1 MEGGKNLLPPL
12 IKCLLDVL
20 ICLCSAVAVHPPREV
35 LQASHELTERRLRV
49 TQRDMAASR
58 PEPNTIPHPPGQAL
72 SPNIRPTPTQALLPA
87 DHPTSAQA
95 LSPTD
100 RPTER
105 LLNRISSHV
114 VYDHLFSVAVELG
127 VTEAQFSQTKAAS
140 NNQPRYHIFKVSFVT
155 LPAMQF

>member
-1 MEGGKNLLPPL
+1 M
-12 IKCLLDVL
+12 
-20 ICLCSAVAVHPPREV
+20 
-35 LQASHELTERRLRV
+35 LQPSHELTERRLRV
-49 TQRDMAASR
+49 TQRDMADLR

-72 SPNIRPTPTQALLPA
+72 SPNIRPAP
-87 DHPTSAQA
+87 AQA

-155 LPAMQF
+155 LTAMQF